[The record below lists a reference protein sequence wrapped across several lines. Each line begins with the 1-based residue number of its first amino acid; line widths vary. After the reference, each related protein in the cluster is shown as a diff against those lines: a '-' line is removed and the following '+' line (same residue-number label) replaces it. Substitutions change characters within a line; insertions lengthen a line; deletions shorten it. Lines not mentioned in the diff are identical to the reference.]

1 MTVIKL
7 LNKAITTRGQL
18 LLIIN
23 KGTDILLKRR
33 LWLNN
38 NIRLEPL
45 HQYIGGRLN
54 DRPSKFQFR
63 FVLSPE
69 EEDFIPSDFA
79 L

>member
-1 MTVIKL
+1 MTVIKR

-23 KGTDILLKRR
+23 EGTDILLKRR

-45 HQYIGGRLN
+45 HQYISGRMN

-63 FVLSPE
+63 FVLSQE
-69 EEDFIPSDFA
+69 EDDFIPSDFA